1 MDSGLLTNFVLS
13 LLLKKIVVPSEY
25 HDQVEA
31 VREML
36 RDDVS
41 GLIDSLTDFAVDTAT
56 VDYSIETDNENFTKI
71 LRRWLEG
78 INKDYAGKIPSG
90 IRPLAK
96 EYFKERWKYSSFP
109 VLKIVKWGEVG
120 GILVPTKMFF
130 LDGESIHAKDID
142 ENDENLKL
150 INYDYYL
157 GKTENENKLDKNIIF
172 SKPFGRWFDKYPT
185 PYLIKRGIYH
195 NYKIIQSLKNKQ
207 TSILDQIIP
216 YLMLIKKG
224 FPGTGGQEGKAYNQG
239 ELQEVIDQFK
249 DLVSNLKTGETPV
262 RAVNFDE
269 EIKHLIPDLS
279 TIFNKDLFV
288 VAERNILSGLGFI
301 DVVEATSSSRRES
314 VLNPKVFI
322 EEVRSGVDDF
332 KQLLKELVILIK
344 DKNVAH
350 KKYINAEFYI
360 SASPIKGFVTDD
372 FRNQMRLLWER
383 GQLSNQT
390 YAEIVGEVEYRTE
403 VARREKEAKE
413 GLDYTMYPHITD
425 NREGEGVDIPGKE
438 SVEEDTDEN
447 GNPIP
452 TDKLD
457 DKDKYNIGKVRLE
470 GAPYQTIKD
479 LPDSVKKRLSLPKQR
494 AWLKIFNKAYNFYM
508 KKFNDTK
515 KAENLAFRT
524 AWSQI
529 RQVKA
534 KTKTKKTK

>member
-31 VREML
+31 IREML

-157 GKTENENKLDKNIIF
+157 GKTENKNKLDKNIIF

-224 FPGTGGQEGKAYNQG
+224 FAGTGGQEGKAYNQP

-249 DLVSNLKTGETPV
+249 TLVSNLKTGETPV
-262 RAVNFDE
+262 PANPF
-269 EIKHLIPDLS
+269 LIS
-279 TIFNKDLFV
+279 
-288 VAERNILSGLGFI
+288 
-301 DVVEATSSSRRES
+301 
-314 VLNPKVFI
+314 
-322 EEVRSGVDDF
+322 
-332 KQLLKELVILIK
+332 
-344 DKNVAH
+344 
-350 KKYINAEFYI
+350 
-360 SASPIKGFVTDD
+360 
-372 FRNQMRLLWER
+372 
-383 GQLSNQT
+383 
-390 YAEIVGEVEYRTE
+390 
-403 VARREKEAKE
+403 
-413 GLDYTMYPHITD
+413 
-425 NREGEGVDIPGKE
+425 
-438 SVEEDTDEN
+438 
-447 GNPIP
+447 
-452 TDKLD
+452 
-457 DKDKYNIGKVRLE
+457 
-470 GAPYQTIKD
+470 
-479 LPDSVKKRLSLPKQR
+479 
-494 AWLKIFNKAYNFYM
+494 
-508 KKFNDTK
+508 
-515 KAENLAFRT
+515 
-524 AWSQI
+524 I
-529 RQVKA
+529 R
-534 KTKTKKTK
+534 